1 MIDIFDFS
9 LLFFMRKVNMLK
21 NNSPKE
27 KDPIQRFQVLP

>member
-21 NNSPKE
+21 SNLPKE
-27 KDPIQRFQVLP
+27 KDSIQKLEVLP